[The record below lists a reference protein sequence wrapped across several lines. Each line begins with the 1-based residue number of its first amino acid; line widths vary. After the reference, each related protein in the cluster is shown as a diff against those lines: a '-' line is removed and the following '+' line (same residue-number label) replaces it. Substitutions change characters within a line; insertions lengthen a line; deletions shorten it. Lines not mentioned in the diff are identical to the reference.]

1 MLQNWSQRQKYWK
14 VWSWWLVGRRN
25 PIWIGVLQILLLQ
38 NLFGAE
44 VKEVGVELMAIA
56 GDGER

>member
-1 MLQNWSQRQKYWK
+1 M
-14 VWSWWLVGRRN
+14 VGRRN